1 MLLEPY
7 SLKNTSSPRRRLRL
21 GIFLEKS
28 YLHCPPSVMGSLCPN
43 GLTAFLVRQV
53 QLLVVLVQ
61 VPHLYLSPKCL
72 RALRTTSRPEKLS
85 IDFESRVC
93 DLSPEAVTVCSSGG
107 AASPRTPAPASAKA
121 PPPLPPAPPPGGGP
135 RLRSGG
141 RAPAANPGHGV
152 GEDPTPAYRLR
163 SHLHGSPSLLHGEA
177 TDLDP
182 HAAALRAP
190 LDPPPPPPP

>member
-93 DLSPEAVTVCSSGG
+93 DLSPEAVTVSSSGG
-107 AASPRTPAPASAKA
+107 AASPRTTATASATIR
-121 PPPLPPAPPPGGGP
+121 PPPTDFAATCTDRLPFSMAKLPTLTHMP
-135 RLRSGG
+135 LRT
-141 RAPAANPGHGV
+141 AHCATLLPLLPAA
-152 GEDPTPAYRLR
+152 RCR
-163 SHLHGSPSLLHGEA
+163 
-177 TDLDP
+177 
-182 HAAALRAP
+182 
-190 LDPPPPPPP
+190 